1 MKLLL
6 ALFFAI
12 TAMSAAHSASEKQM
26 IAESKQAIKVF
37 ANQLKAELMAGMG
50 KGGRLQALTVCNTA
64 AEEIARN
71 NSEKNGWAISRTS
84 LKPRNTKNAP
94 DEWEAAVLKT
104 FDKRKEAGD
113 SIGDI
118 EYSEV
123 ISSNGEPVFRY
134 MKAIPTKPLCLVCH
148 GENISPDL
156 AEKID
161 QLYPDDQ
168 AKGYKPDDIRGAFSV
183 IRGVEQ

>member
-26 IAESKQAIKVF
+26 INESKQAVKVF
-37 ANQLKAELMAGMG
+37 AGQLKAELMAGMA
-50 KGGRLQALTVCNTA
+50 KGGPPQALTVCNTA
-64 AEEIARN
+64 AEVIARN
-71 NSEKNGWAISRTS
+71 NSEKNGWTISRTS

-94 DEWEAAVLKT
+94 DEWEAVVLKT
-104 FDKRKEAGD
+104 FDKRKEAGNP
-113 SIGDI
+113 IGEI
-118 EYSEV
+118 EYSEI
-123 ISSNGEPVFRY
+123 ISSNSQPEFRY
-134 MKAIPTKPLCLVCH
+134 MKAISTKPLCLICH

-161 QLYPDDQ
+161 QLYPDDR
-168 AKGYKPDDIRGAFSV
+168 AKGYKIGDIRGAFSV
-183 IRGVEQ
+183 IRDVE